1 MNAKAPAR
9 LFNDLLSRKGMAAP
23 SAGPETRVNMVGS
36 LGAQTPGPTPGP
48 APGPTA
54 PPTPGRLTPA
64 PMRGKLADRIAPEH
78 KAQKRIRVS
87 LRLDED
93 RHTRLKLVATQRG
106 CTLQSIFTQSIDEYF
121 DRHAPDLKDVTARLR
136 SSRPSKPSGAA
147 RKGRSR
153 GKRNTEGRHGSS

>member
-1 MNAKAPAR
+1 MNAKVPAR
-9 LFNDLLSRKGMAAP
+9 LSNDLLSRKGMAAP

-36 LGAQTPGPTPGP
+36 LGAQ
-48 APGPTA
+48 APGPTMA
-54 PPTPGRLTPA
+54 PPPGRLTPA
-64 PMRGKLADRIAPEH
+64 PMCGKLADWIAPEH
-78 KAQKRIRVS
+78 KSQKRIRVS

-136 SSRPSKPSGAA
+136 TRRPSKPSGAA

-153 GKRNTEGRHGSS
+153 GKRNTEGRNGSS

>member
-9 LFNDLLSRKGMAAP
+9 LSNDLLSRKGMAAP

-36 LGAQTPGPTPGP
+36 LGAQD
-48 APGPTA
+48 
-54 PPTPGRLTPA
+54 PGRLTPA
-64 PMRGKLADRIAPEH
+64 PMRGKLADWIAPEH
-78 KAQKRIRVS
+78 KSQKRIRVS

-106 CTLQSIFTQSIDEYF
+106 CTLQSIFTQSIDDYF
-121 DRHAPDLKDVTARLR
+121 DSHAPDLKDVTARLR

-153 GKRNTEGRHGSS
+153 GKRNTEGRNGSS